1 MRLVTVILFFCI
13 YPGLGFCQNVGIGTT
28 TPDNSAVLDLTS
40 ADKGLLVPRVADT
53 TAIAAP
59 TGGLVIFNQNMRT
72 LNYHDGVNWRSFS
85 SNNNLSNADSIT
97 VSISGSPEVRIL
109 SYTQES
115 TRTLGT
121 DGRPTSGVFAGTYSF
136 SKKFD
141 PIVSDILKNKTYA
154 PLSTST
160 ITIRM
165 YTNGA
170 LFFSMTSTI
179 SYVYGSK
186 DSYDP
191 VNGYIE
197 TYYITAK
204 QLVFMP
210 SNASQDNN
218 WP

>member
-1 MRLVTVILFFCI
+1 MRVITVILFFCI
-13 YPGLGFCQNVGIGTT
+13 YPGFGFCQNVGIGTT

-121 DGRPTSGVFAGTYSF
+121 DGRPTSSIIAGTFSF
-136 SKKFD
+136 TKKYD
-141 PIVSDILKNKTYA
+141 PIVSDILKNKAYA
-154 PLSTST
+154 ASSTST

-165 YTNGA
+165 YSNGSQ
-170 LFFSMTSTI
+170 FFSMVSTNA
-179 SYVYGSK
+179 YVYGSK

-191 VNGYIE
+191 TNGYIE
-197 TYYITAK
+197 TYAVTAK
-204 QLVFMP
+204 QMDFTP
-210 SNASQDNN
+210 SGASQVNP